1 VKAQI
6 DVCIATYKRPEPL
19 RKLLR
24 SLAVQETGEEFSF
37 TIIVADNDAER
48 SAEGVAREF
57 QAAGRKITY
66 AVEPAQSISLAR
78 NKSLSLATGEYI
90 ATIDD
95 DTYADRHWLLS
106 LYRAITSYNADVVNG
121 PAVREFPPKTPD
133 YIRECSVFNRP
144 NPPTGST
151 EKYICATVNS
161 LFRRKLI
168 EGVAAPFDP
177 RFGRSGGEDTVFF
190 YQLKKRD
197 CRMIWCR
204 EALVFDPVPP
214 ARANLAWVLKR
225 SFRYGNMRHR
235 YYSNFGA
242 TRGAGGGSSNIIILR
257 LARAAFYLAGV
268 AVNPK
273 YYGMKFLL
281 RAAYHFGILA
291 YRVNFHYDDYG
302 AK

>member
-1 VKAQI
+1 MKAQI
-6 DVCIATYKRPEPL
+6 DVCIATYKRPELL
-19 RKLLR
+19 RRLLR
-24 SLAVQETGEEFSF
+24 SLAGQETGEEFSF
-37 TIIVADNDAER
+37 AVVVADNDAEH

-57 QAAGRKITY
+57 KDAGGKITY
-66 AVEPAQSISLAR
+66 AVEPEQSISLAR
-78 NKSLSLATGEYI
+78 NKSLSLATAEYI

-95 DTYADRHWLLS
+95 DTYADRRWLLS

-133 YIRECSVFNRP
+133 YISECPIFNRP

-190 YQLKKRD
+190 YQLKKRG

-204 EALVFDPVPP
+204 EALVFDPVPSS
-214 ARANLAWVLKR
+214 RANLAWVLKR
-225 SFRYGNMRHR
+225 SFCYGNMHHR

-242 TRGAGGGSSNIIILR
+242 IRGAQSRSSHIIIGR
-257 LARAAFYLAGV
+257 LGRAVFYLAGV

-291 YRVNFHYDDYG
+291 YHANFRYDEYG